1 MNNNGKRYKIVY
13 ITPSLYVAGGV
24 ERVLTLKANYFADIL
39 GYDITIIL
47 TDGFGKKLF
56 YPISDKVKVVNLN
69 IEFEDIM
76 SCSFFKKV
84 FIYLKK
90 QHKFKKILKRVLL
103 NIAPDITVTLMR
115 REINFINA
123 IKDGS
128 KKIGEIHV
136 NRSNYRNFESNESNF
151 IKRIFSYFW
160 MRNLYTKIKRLDKF
174 VVLTNEDLKQWGQ
187 MDNIVTIPDPLA
199 FFPVESSH
207 LTKKRIIAIGRYT
220 YQKGFDLLIKAWS
233 LIENEYP
240 EWGLTIYG
248 QGDRVQYETLIANL
262 GVSPHRCILLPP
274 TSDVIKELLDSSI
287 FAFSS
292 RFEGFGMV
300 LIEAMSC
307 GLPVVSFD
315 CPCGPKDIICD
326 AVDGFLVPNGNVEK
340 LAEGLSKL
348 MNDELLRIKMGKA
361 ARENVKRYN
370 LENIALKWQV
380 LFDEV
385 CNTNISKTVS

>member
-1 MNNNGKRYKIVY
+1 MNNNGKKYKIVY

-90 QHKFKKILKRVLL
+90 QHRFKKILKRVLL

-262 GVSPHRCILLPP
+262 GVSPHRCILLPQ

-315 CPCGPKDIICD
+315 CPCGPKDIIGD

-385 CNTNISKTVS
+385 CNTNTSKTVS

>member
-1 MNNNGKRYKIVY
+1 MNNNGKKYKIVY

-90 QHKFKKILKRVLL
+90 QHRFKKILKRVLL

-315 CPCGPKDIICD
+315 CPCGPKDIIGD

-385 CNTNISKTVS
+385 CNTNTSKTVS

>member
-1 MNNNGKRYKIVY
+1 MNNNGKKYKIVY

-90 QHKFKKILKRVLL
+90 QHRFKKILKRVLL

-207 LTKKRIIAIGRYT
+207 LIKKRIIAIGRYT

-262 GVSPHRCILLPP
+262 GVSPHRCILLPQ

-315 CPCGPKDIICD
+315 CPCGPKDIIGD

-385 CNTNISKTVS
+385 CNTNTSKTVS

>member
-1 MNNNGKRYKIVY
+1 MNNNGKKYKIVY

-90 QHKFKKILKRVLL
+90 QHRFKKILKRVLL

-274 TSDVIKELLDSSI
+274 TSDVVKELLDSSI

-315 CPCGPKDIICD
+315 CPCGPKDIIGD

-385 CNTNISKTVS
+385 CNTNTSKTVS

>member
-1 MNNNGKRYKIVY
+1 MNNNGKKYKIVY

-76 SCSFFKKV
+76 SCSFFKKI

-90 QHKFKKILKRVLL
+90 QHRFKKILKRVLL

-315 CPCGPKDIICD
+315 CPCGPKDIIGD

-385 CNTNISKTVS
+385 CNTNTSKTVS

>member
-1 MNNNGKRYKIVY
+1 MNNNGKKYKIVY
-13 ITPSLYVAGGV
+13 ITPALYVAGGV

-47 TDGFGKKLF
+47 TDGFGKPLF
-56 YPISDKVKVVNLN
+56 YSISDKVKVVNLN

-76 SCSFFKKV
+76 SYPFVKKV

-90 QHKFKKILKRVLL
+90 QHRFKKILKKELI
-103 NIAPDITVTLMR
+103 NIAPDITVSLLR
-115 REINFINA
+115 REINFIND

-151 IKRIFSYFW
+151 IKRIFSYYW
-160 MRNLYTKIKRLDKF
+160 MRNLYTKIRRLDKF
-174 VVLTNEDLKQWGQ
+174 VVLTNEDLKQWGK
-187 MDNIVTIPDPLA
+187 MENIVTIPDPLA
-199 FFPVESSH
+199 FFPVKSSN
-207 LTKKRIIAIGRYT
+207 LTNKRIIAIGRYT

-233 LIENEYP
+233 LIENKYP
-240 EWGLTIYG
+240 KWELTIFG
-248 QGDRVQYETLIANL
+248 QGDRTQYETLIGNL
-262 GVSPHRCILLPP
+262 GVNPHRCILLPP
-274 TSDVIKELLDSSI
+274 TSDVINELLDSSI

-315 CPCGPKDIICD
+315 CPCGPKDIIDD

-340 LAEGLSKL
+340 FAEGLSKL
-348 MNDELLRIKMGKA
+348 MNDELLRINMGKA
-361 ARENVKRYN
+361 ARENVERFN
-370 LENIALKWQV
+370 LENIALKWQT

-385 CNTNISKTVS
+385 YNSKDF

>member
-1 MNNNGKRYKIVY
+1 MNNNGKKYKIVY

-90 QHKFKKILKRVLL
+90 QHRYKKILKRVLL

-315 CPCGPKDIICD
+315 CPCGPKDIIGD

-385 CNTNISKTVS
+385 CNTNTSKTVS